1 MKRTNLIT
9 IVVLST
15 IIFTS
20 CQPEKTLE
28 SKLSLDDFEA
38 VTLGGNTVS
47 SDLANASFIN
57 GNATFTV
64 DKDGVWNGGIV
75 CSAQTDTVTADYT
88 NQYSS
93 ITGTGAPE
101 SNYISKQY
109 GVVYGPGSFTCP
121 KNAFGDYTIQS
132 IMVTNNTY
140 AYRVM
145 EQGNAFAHKFA
156 AGDWFKVI
164 ITGFKNEIQ
173 TGQVEFYL
181 ADFRDNKSI
190 LIKKWTKVDL
200 SKLGAVDK
208 VTFTF
213 DSSDVG
219 QFGIN
224 TPTYVCIDNI
234 YFSQSYYLP
243 LSN

>member
-1 MKRTNLIT
+1 MKKTNLFM
-9 IVVLST
+9 IVALST
-15 IIFTS
+15 FLFTS

-47 SDLANASFIN
+47 SDLANASFVN

-75 CSAQTDTVTADYT
+75 CSAQTDTITADYT

-109 GVVYGPGSFTCP
+109 GVVYGPGTFTCAKDP
-121 KNAFGDYTIQS
+121 FGYFSIQS
-132 IMVTNNTY
+132 LMLTNSTY

-145 EQGNAFAHKFA
+145 QNGNAFAHKFA
-156 AGDWFKVI
+156 ADDWFKVI
-164 ITGFKNEIQ
+164 ITGYKNNVQ
-173 TGQVEFYL
+173 TSPMEYYL
-181 ADFRDNKSI
+181 ADFRNGKSFI
-190 LIKKWTKVDL
+190 LKTWTKVDL
-200 SKLGAVDK
+200 TALGEVDK

-213 DSSDVG
+213 DSSDKG